1 MKGALECAVPDCHV
15 HVPAGKLMCLG
26 HWGAVT
32 LATQVRVV
40 FAYRAWTRDMRS
52 TDKMRGTDKM
62 RAYQAARDDA
72 LAEV

>member
-1 MKGALECAVPDCHV
+1 MKGALECAVLDCHT

-32 LATQVRVV
+32 PQTQVRVV
-40 FAYRAWTRDMRS
+40 FAYRAWIRDMRN
-52 TDKMRGTDKM
+52 TDKM

-72 LAEV
+72 LKEV